1 MMAPR
6 RPQWRARRSRRR
18 PRPAAPRRPPSPRPR
33 RKMSQCRRSRRLAA
47 SRALRRGARVLQRS
61 GSLPS
66 SFIHCSQIATSIVVC
81 LHRAEVI
88 ISDETRVVRFNRFIK
103 CRGTFCSLPCDIL
116 PALMLLEP
124 KQIPL
129 NPCLPSLSLTILHS
143 IPFTSPFARSACGR
157 KANSSYILS
166 LFPPSRLVWTI
177 S

>member
-1 MMAPR
+1 MESEEVKEAPKTR
-6 RPQWRARRSRRR
+6 SAKKAAKPETEKENEPVQKKSAAGRKSSASSWRKSTSEVWQ
-18 PRPAAPRRPPSPRPR
+18 PPP
-33 RKMSQCRRSRRLAA
+33 
-47 SRALRRGARVLQRS
+47 
-61 GSLPS
+61 
-66 SFIHCSQIATSIVVC
+66 SFIHCSQKATSIVVC

-103 CRGTFCSLPCDIL
+103 CRGTFCSLPCVIL

-143 IPFTSPFARSACGR
+143 IPFTRPFARSACVR